1 MNELLAD
8 LKEEHDFVL
17 MATGAMNTAD
27 GLGPLLAADEALL
40 VVPEGATRHA
50 DIEEAQAMAERL
62 GAHLLGLVVLGG
74 AVREVQPTSVPSVLP
89 PVAWPGTLPQPPP
102 VAAGRTP
109 YGGRGAGSE
118 DLDPAERTLPG
129 WGRS

>member
-1 MNELLAD
+1 MNELLAE

-27 GLGPLLAADEALL
+27 GLGPLLAADEAVL

-50 DIEEAQAMAERL
+50 DIEQALAMAERL
-62 GAHLLGLVVLGG
+62 GAHLLGLIVLGS
-74 AVREVQPTSVPSVLP
+74 RVQPAEPSSVPTVVP
-89 PVAWPGTLPQPPP
+89 AVAWPGTLPQPPP
-102 VAAGRTP
+102 VNLSPFGNRAPSAR
-109 YGGRGAGSE
+109 AE
-118 DLDPAERTLPG
+118 DLDPAGRTPPG